1 MIYLLDT
8 NVCIRLINNS
18 SIAVSNRLA
27 SCKPAD
33 IFVSTVTQLELYYG
47 AYRSIQQEKNIEVL
61 QRFFDQF
68 QILSL
73 DSESAIITGKIRAE
87 LAAIGKPIGPYDLQ
101 IAAIAL
107 ANNLTLVTH
116 NIKEFSRVN
125 GLKFEDWENNSKL

>member
-1 MIYLLDT
+1 MSYLLDS

-18 SIAVSNRLA
+18 SLAVTNRLA
-27 SCKPAD
+27 SYQPAD

-47 AYRSIQQEKNIEVL
+47 AYRSIQKEQNLAILE
-61 QRFFDQF
+61 RFFSQF
-68 QILSL
+68 QILNF
-73 DSESAIITGKIRAE
+73 DSEAAIITGIIRAE

-101 IAAIAL
+101 IAAIAI

-125 GLKFEDWENNSKL
+125 NLQLEDWEQE

>member
-1 MIYLLDT
+1 MSYLLDS

-18 SIAVSNRLA
+18 SPAVTSRLA
-27 SCKPAD
+27 SCKPVN

-47 AYRSIQQEKNIEVL
+47 AYRSIQKEKNIEIL
-61 QRFFDQF
+61 QRFFSQF
-68 QILSL
+68 EILTL
-73 DSESAIITGKIRAE
+73 DTEAAIITGRIRAE
-87 LAAIGKPIGPYDLQ
+87 LAAIGKPIDPYDLQ

-125 GLKFEDWENNSKL
+125 DLKFEDWENN